1 MLIAATHDTR
11 PMNRTISLAQADEI
25 VQMLGYDDATEDCET
40 FEAEREFRF
49 FLAGGL
55 VLVIGFDGSAKMRN
69 EDGDELARSFV
80 DFEQVGT
87 SRVRYWVG
95 DKNVGTYTFSEPVSS
110 TNLPI
115 ELVEAPIGKCYLC
128 LAAAWERD
136 SVGPLCPS
144 HAAALDEYRKDH
156 SEA

>member
-1 MLIAATHDTR
+1 MLIAASHDTR
-11 PMNRTISLAQADEI
+11 PMNRTITLSQADDI
-25 VQMLGYDDATEDCET
+25 VQLLGYDDVTEDCET

-80 DFEQVGT
+80 DFEEVG
-87 SRVRYWVG
+87 SDQVRYWVG
-95 DKNVGTYTFSEPVSS
+95 TKNVGTYTFRSEPA
-110 TNLPI
+110 TTLPI
-115 ELVEAPIGKCYLC
+115 ELIQQPIGECYLC

-136 SVGPLCPS
+136 AVGPLCPS

-156 SEA
+156 SAA